1 MLYPTFLNRAR
12 IHHPP
17 EPHMDAAAH
26 QDWLDACEEA
36 HEAQQKRAYQALSQ
50 AFATATPDTWAKK
63 QSIGGCRESLDG
75 LLSDALYLHEDKSV
89 INAFNALMCSEAA
102 AELREAVACY
112 YADNYPEDFDH
123 NSSEEEKGFPHA

>member
-1 MLYPTFLNRAR
+1 MLYPAFLNRAR

-26 QDWLDACEEA
+26 QDWLDECEEA

-50 AFATATPDTWAKK
+50 AFSKATPETWLKK

-75 LLSDALYLHEDKSV
+75 LLSDAIALHEDKSV
-89 INAFNALMCSEAA
+89 VNAFTALMCSDAA
-102 AELREAVACY
+102 AELREAVASY
-112 YADNYPEDFDH
+112 YADKYPEDFCND
-123 NSSEEEKGFPHA
+123 SSEEKGFPHA

>member
-1 MLYPTFLNRAR
+1 MLYTTFLNRSR

-50 AFATATPDTWAKK
+50 AFFKATPETWAKK
-63 QSIGGCRESLDG
+63 QSIGGCRESLDQ
-75 LLSDALYLHEDKSV
+75 LLSDALGLHEDKSV

-123 NSSEEEKGFPHA
+123 NSDDGEKECRHG